1 MYKNKDLKK
10 EHLQCSNLTHFS
22 ALVDTLKTVENCH
35 SVNRVFNLEDRKIT
49 VDIICDS
56 GLTWIKVVA
65 RNPKSLSQIYM
76 GNASYGVRSIVDQAD
91 EYLECAKLH
100 PCLFQTPKV
109 QIQLNLNFC
118 SNIQKH
124 IVDSIC
130 FYQWYWY

>member
-1 MYKNKDLKK
+1 MYKNKNLKK

-22 ALVDTLKTVENCH
+22 ALVDTLKMMENCH
-35 SVNRVFNLEDRKIT
+35 SVNRIFNLEDRKIT

-109 QIQLNLNFC
+109 QIQLKLNFSC
-118 SNIQKH
+118 KTL
-124 IVDSIC
+124 
-130 FYQWYWY
+130 